1 MVSHGFLPLLVE
13 ERARSATGG
22 NASCRADTTGNLLAA
37 SRMFTRREGKLD
49 VKAITGCTSTRNR
62 IRFSGFR
69 LKARRFPSICRRR
82 RFSILFFPFS
92 KKKARFLANR
102 VSLSRVTLFSS
113 SSLIVRLRRLFFF
126 FFPFFFLFVRPSIE
140 DTLPTSPV
148 HSFDALSAII
158 RQRECWIN
166 RVVLASFIRIPLVKG

>member
-1 MVSHGFLPLLVE
+1 ME

-113 SSLIVRLRRLFFF
+113 SSLIVRLRRLFFS
-126 FFPFFFLFVRPSIE
+126 FFLFFSFRTSQYRRYATDFPRPSVRRPLS
-140 DTLPTSPV
+140 DNTSKRML
-148 HSFDALSAII
+148 D
-158 RQRECWIN
+158 
-166 RVVLASFIRIPLVKG
+166 

>member
-1 MVSHGFLPLLVE
+1 MKIGEYFEQMRFLMRFLPLLVK

-69 LKARRFPSICRRR
+69 LKARWFPSICRRR

-92 KKKARFLANR
+92 KPRKHAFSPTEYRTRESLA
-102 VSLSRVTLFSS
+102 LL
-113 SSLIVRLRRLFFF
+113 SSLIVLWIVFFF
-126 FFPFFFLFVRPSIE
+126 FSFPFFRTSQSIRS
-140 DTLPTSPV
+140 TLV
-148 HSFDALSAII
+148 VI
-158 RQRECWIN
+158 RQRECSIN
-166 RVVLASFIRIPLVKG
+166 CVVLASFIRIPLVKG

>member
-1 MVSHGFLPLLVE
+1 ME

-113 SSLIVRLRRLFFF
+113 SSLIVRLRRLFFSF
-126 FFPFFFLFVRPSIE
+126 FLFFFLFVRPSIE

-148 HSFDALSAII
+148 HPFDALSAII